1 MQKPCA
7 CLHLLACALRS
18 QVIAEVCR
26 TALVVHGPP
35 PQADASAAAG
45 VVLRTA
51 GPPGPGTASWHVW
64 VHRTFVAA
72 LVPVAG
78 SQGPQAADAAA
89 TAGPSWV
96 ASARAL
102 FMKRSP
108 PPAPAPARPPAPA
121 MGVLQWRERAFSQHL
136 AGGPHWQ
143 GSAGAGAGAGTS
155 SGSVTP
161 VTWARVVA
169 EGRRL
174 MQSQAVPATRMPL
187 GPAIRQPQAVPLAS
201 PPSTA
206 PAPRL
211 LGTLTCFVKGRR

>member
-1 MQKPCA
+1 MHAKT
-7 CLHLLACALRS
+7 LRLLACALRS

-35 PQADASAAAG
+35 PDASAAAAAG
-45 VVLRTA
+45 HVLRTA

-121 MGVLQWRERAFSQHL
+121 MGVLQWRERAFRQHS

-143 GSAGAGAGAGTS
+143 GSAGAGAGTS
-155 SGSVTP
+155 TSGVTP

-174 MQSQAVPATRMPL
+174 MQSQAVPGTRMPL